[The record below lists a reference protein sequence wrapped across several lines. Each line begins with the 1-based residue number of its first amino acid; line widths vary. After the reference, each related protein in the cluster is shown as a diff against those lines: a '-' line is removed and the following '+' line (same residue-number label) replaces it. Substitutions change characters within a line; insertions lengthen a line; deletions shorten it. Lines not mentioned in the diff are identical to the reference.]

1 MSLKNFQNM
10 KPESEKIKISS
21 EVLAAY
27 LDGNATSSETMHVL
41 DALADDMD
49 LRELMA
55 ISMAV
60 DSTSSIPMISM
71 AATSEDDNL
80 CCLECEQYILSQRDI
95 QYDEQQMLM
104 SAIDHKWLKDEGTPL
119 HNIGRHLEEMGL
131 AVVRKYKATIDDLTK
146 LLSQGASIIAA
157 VDGGE
162 LKQACILEETVEDM
176 FVGDIPDHAVVVK
189 SLDIPNN
196 TIQIFN
202 PDSSPSEQT
211 IPLSRFLDAWQDAE
225 NYMVAASLPGEM
237 EYEPSPLDLSGIELE
252 AELNE
257 LREAIAENA
266 HEVWA
271 YNRKKEG
278 WSYGPKRNDDLKQTP
293 DMVPYSQ
300 LNDSEKQ
307 YDREMAVNTIK
318 LLKKLG
324 YDLVKK

>member
-1 MSLKNFQNM
+1 MPLMNFQNM

-27 LDGNATSSETMHVL
+27 LDGNATSSETMQVL
-41 DALADDMD
+41 DALADDKD

-55 ISMAV
+55 ISMAL
-60 DSTSSIPMISM
+60 DSAPSIPMISM

-80 CCLECEQYILSQRDI
+80 CCLECEKYILSQRNI

-131 AVVRKYKATIDDLTK
+131 AVVRKYNATINDLAK

-162 LKQACILEETVEDM
+162 LKQACFLEESIEDM
-176 FVGDIPDHAVVVK
+176 VLGAIPDHAVVIT

-211 IPLSRFLDAWQDAE
+211 IPLRMFMDAWEDSE
-225 NYMVAASLPGEM
+225 NYMVAAALPGEM
-237 EYEPSPLDLSGIELE
+237 EYEPSPLDLSGIELG
-252 AELNE
+252 AELDE

-300 LNDSEKQ
+300 LSDSEKK
-307 YDREMAVNTIK
+307 YDREMAINAIK

-324 YDLVKK
+324 YDIIKK